1 VRYRETGNVHLDFH
15 RTTNGTITYLRQRYG
30 IELLDEILRRTARE
44 VYRAIR
50 ADLLAGNP
58 EHLLEHWTYFLTRE
72 GGEFTVER
80 TATEIRVTVHR
91 CPAAGYLQDRGIPL
105 DPAFRRQTIV
115 LNEAL
120 GEGTPFEVTTEVI
133 DELRYIQTIRK
144 RQA

>member
-1 VRYRETGNVHLDFH
+1 MRYRETGNVHLDFH

-50 ADLLAGNP
+50 TDLLAGNP

-72 GGEFTVER
+72 GGEFSVAR

-105 DPAFRRQTIV
+105 DPAFRRQTMV

-144 RQA
+144 R

>member
-1 VRYRETGNVHLDFH
+1 MRYRETGNVHLDFH

>member
-1 VRYRETGNVHLDFH
+1 MRYRETGNVHLDFH
-15 RTTNGTITYLRQRYG
+15 RTMNGTITYLRQRYG
-30 IELLDEILRRTARE
+30 VELLDEILRRTARE

-91 CPAAGYLQDRGIPL
+91 CPAAGYLQDRGIPP
-105 DPAFRRQTIV
+105 DPAFRRQTTV

>member
-1 VRYRETGNVHLDFH
+1 MRYRETGNVHLDFH
-15 RTTNGTITYLRQRYG
+15 RTMNGTITYLRQRYG

-91 CPAAGYLQDRGIPL
+91 CPAAGYLQDQGIAL
-105 DPAFRRQTIV
+105 DPVFRRQTTV